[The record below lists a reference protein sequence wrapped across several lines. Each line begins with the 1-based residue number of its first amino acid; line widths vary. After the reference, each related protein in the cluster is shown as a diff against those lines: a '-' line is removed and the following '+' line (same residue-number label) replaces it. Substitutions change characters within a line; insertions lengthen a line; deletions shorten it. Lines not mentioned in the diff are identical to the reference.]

1 MKKNRLAVMLAL
13 MLMAAGMLSSNHA
26 SAITKIEPDQKA
38 VQLLNE
44 FVRALS
50 IIDDGERLKAVL
62 PLVHK
67 SLKNSNG
74 SDLDGNV
81 KPYSYKKAYQNV
93 KFYKY
98 PVEIYEVHQGNV
110 TTVGYG
116 PTAERGRTDKYFI
129 NKKEGVAGRPAPLN
143 VFWPDGG
150 EDPTIIYMGSL

>member
-1 MKKNRLAVMLAL
+1 MKKRRLAVMMSFLFL
-13 MLMAAGMLSSNHA
+13 VSVLLTSDKA
-26 SAITKIEPDQKA
+26 SAITKIEPDKKA

-44 FVRALS
+44 FVKALS
-50 IIDDGERLKAVL
+50 ITDDGERLKAVL

-67 SLKNSNG
+67 TLKNSNG

-98 PVEIYEVHQGNV
+98 PVDIYEVHQGNV

-143 VFWPDGG
+143 VFWPDDDG
-150 EDPTIIYMGSL
+150 DPAIIYMGSL